1 MQYIMISLIHIE
13 TKARLYM
20 QLNAIGILRIVFIV
34 INKTQKEKIFFF
46 ESIKWIWIAEL
57 LESPSERVL

>member
-20 QLNAIGILRIVFIV
+20 QLNAIVRIGIPRIVRIYRH
-34 INKTQKEKIFFF
+34 K
-46 ESIKWIWIAEL
+46 
-57 LESPSERVL
+57 